1 MDAPVHEDSGRLIGE
16 GRTAEVFVWNESQ
29 VVKLFRDFMPAAAA
43 RRELQNTEAVVRA
56 GVAAPTPGGEVTVD
70 GRLGLVFES
79 VDGPTMLRSLSSR
92 PWTLVRAAHTLAAL
106 HADMHDRVA
115 SSLPPL
121 KESMRGNISNAPG
134 LSESA
139 RDSALQALD
148 AQPDG
153 GAICHGD
160 FHPDNVLMSGSG
172 PVIIDWSTATTG
184 DPLADLA
191 RTSMMLN
198 LASVPPGTPG
208 RARIALLRSVF
219 HRLYLR
225 RYLRLRP
232 GSRRQRESWRLPVA
246 AARLNERIPDE
257 REALLALVERLA
269 SRSTEPR

>member
-1 MDAPVHEDSGRLIGE
+1 MHEALGRLIGE
-16 GRTAEVFVWNESQ
+16 GRTAEVFVWKESQ

-56 GVAAPTPGGEVTVD
+56 GVTAPTPCGEVTLD
-70 GRLGLVFES
+70 GRVGLVFES
-79 VDGPTMLRSLSSR
+79 VPGPTMLRSLSSR
-92 PWTLVRAAHTLAAL
+92 PWTLVRSAHTLAGL
-106 HADMHDRVA
+106 HADMHDRLA

-121 KESMRGNISNAPG
+121 RESMRGSITNAPG
-134 LSESA
+134 LSEST
-139 RDSALQALD
+139 RNSALQALD

-160 FHPDNVLMSGSG
+160 FHPDNILMSGSG
-172 PVIIDWSTATTG
+172 PVIIDWSTATRG
-184 DPLADLA
+184 DPCADLV
-191 RTSMMLN
+191 RTSMMLS

-208 RARIALLRSVF
+208 RARIALLRSIF

-232 GSRRQRESWRLPVA
+232 GPRRQSEGWRLPAA

-257 REALLALVERLA
+257 REALLALVKRLA
-269 SRSTEPR
+269 GRSTELR